1 MVDTLS
7 PYDLLFLHCK
17 SPNNHEPYNE
27 EIENRRALG
36 YPPFREM
43 IYMVVRHVREDMAE
57 KIAQKIVDELE
68 QHFQSQP
75 IDFNGPYEAGIKKIR
90 DMYRLSIMIRG
101 EDLDAVKDYIYNS
114 WIFTQEGLLIDVDP
128 I

>member
-7 PYDLLFLHCK
+7 
-17 SPNNHEPYNE
+17 
-27 EIENRRALG
+27 
-36 YPPFREM
+36 
-43 IYMVVRHVREDMAE
+43 
-57 KIAQKIVDELE
+57 
-68 QHFQSQP
+68 
-75 IDFNGPYEAGIKKIR
+75 PYEAGIKKIR

-101 EDLDAVKDYIYNS
+101 ENLDAVKDYIYNS

>member
-1 MVDTLS
+1 MG
-7 PYDLLFLHCK
+7 F
-17 SPNNHEPYNE
+17 YNE
-27 EIENRRALG
+27 EIENRKALG

-43 IYMVVRHVREDMAE
+43 IYMVVRHIKEEMAE
-57 KIAQKIVDELE
+57 SIAQKIVDDLE
-68 QHFQSQP
+68 SRFESQS
-75 IDFNGPYEAGIKKIR
+75 IDLNGPYEAGIKKIR

-101 EDLDAVKDYIYNS
+101 ENLDAVKDYIYNS